1 MRKGETKHEELKFI
15 IYKIFR
21 RNTGMKKGL
30 IILTL
35 ISLLSIGVFAQGEE
49 SYFYGG
55 IQENIM
61 KKSLEKN
68 LNLTQDQKNKLKTLR
83 EETKDKIKALSS
95 EDQTREE
102 FIQSLQSIRD
112 NQKSEL
118 NDILTPA
125 QQKMVESKEAT
136 VQKGRDDFEKKL
148 NLTDEQKS
156 KINSI
161 RDEYYQ
167 KMRALNT
174 EDLTEA
180 QHKKEIAKLIKE
192 EIQARNQVLTAQQ
205 KTFLRSERNKMK

>member
-55 IQENIM
+55 IQENVM
-61 KKSLEKN
+61 KKNLEKN
-68 LNLTQDQKNKLKTLR
+68 LNLTKDQKDKLKALR
-83 EETKDKIKALSS
+83 EETRDEIKALSS

-102 FIQSLQSIRD
+102 FIQSLQSIKD
-112 NQKSEL
+112 DQKLKL
-118 NDILTPA
+118 NEILTPA
-125 QQKMVESKEAT
+125 QQKMAESKEAA
-136 VQKGRDDFEKKL
+136 VQKRKEDFEKKL

-156 KINSI
+156 KIGSI

-174 EDLTEA
+174 QELTEV
-180 QHKKEIAKLIKE
+180 QHKKEMAKLVKE

-205 KTFLRSERNKMK
+205 KTFLKSERNKMR